1 MAFNLLGFSFG
12 GDTQKGSV
20 VSPIAPDK
28 TSTTI
33 DIESL
38 PGMTNLYV
46 NGIDLDH
53 TSQTEI
59 DLINQY
65 RGMMTVPEVE
75 QAVEEIVNEAIV
87 YPDDG
92 KIIEMTLQDSDLP
105 PNIKSEVEASYE
117 KIYSILNFAN
127 RGHEI
132 FKRFYVDGRLPYHV
146 LIDNEAPEQGILS
159 IRYIDPRKLKK
170 IREIIRNTDDKGNV
184 VVTGIKEYYIYNEV
198 VPGVD
203 SGMGSAR
210 SAAATKLNI
219 QTTFTR
225 ESIVYVTSG
234 KQDPN
239 NNITISYLHSA
250 IRPSNNLRMMED
262 AMLIYRLARA
272 PERRIFYIDTGNL
285 PKGKAEQYVDEMAK
299 KHRSKIIY
307 DISTGEIKQDKRYM
321 AMSEDY
327 WIPRKNGSQGTQID
341 TLPGGE
347 QIGETAEPDYFKD
360 KLYTALKVPASR
372 FSKEPALFGAGTEV
386 TRDEMRFM
394 KFIDQ
399 LRLRFNNLFLELLKR
414 DLMLRGIMDEEEFD
428 EYKSDFS
435 FKYAKDNFFS
445 EAFRYQI
452 MSQEI
457 DIIQQID
464 PFVGKY
470 YTREFV
476 MSNIRNLTEEEIEET
491 YSQMELEAK
500 MFPEPEEETG
510 V

>member
-1 MAFNLLGFSFG
+1 MAFSLFGFTFG
-12 GDTQKGSV
+12 GDTNKGAI

-33 DIESL
+33 DVESM

-46 NGIDLDH
+46 NGIDLDN

-65 RGMMTVPEVE
+65 RGLMNVPEVE
-75 QAVEEIVNEAIV
+75 QGVEEIVNEAIV
-87 YPDDG
+87 YPDEG
-92 KIIEMTLQDSDLP
+92 KIVDLTLEDSELP
-105 PNIKSEVEASYE
+105 PNIKKEIEASYD
-117 KIYSILNFAN
+117 KIYSLLNFAN

-132 FKRFYVDGRLPYHV
+132 FTRFYVDGRLPYHV
-146 LIDNEAPEQGILS
+146 LIDQNDPKEGVLS
-159 IRYIDPRKLKK
+159 VRYIDPRKLKK
-170 IREIIRNTDDKGNV
+170 IREIIRSTDQQGNA
-184 VVTGIKEYYIYNEV
+184 VVTGVKEYYIYNET
-198 VPGVD
+198 VPGLN
-203 SGMGSAR
+203 SGMTSAKVSTASR
-210 SAAATKLNI
+210 LNI

-250 IRPSNNLRMMED
+250 IRPANNLRMMED

-285 PKGKAEQYVDEMAK
+285 PKGKSEQYVDELAK

-327 WIPRKNGSQGTQID
+327 WIPRKQGSQGTQIE

-347 QIGETAEPDYFKD
+347 QIGETGEPDYFKE

-372 FSKEPALFGAGTEV
+372 FSKEPSLFGAGTEV

-394 KFIDQ
+394 KFIEQ
-399 LRLRFNNLFLELLKR
+399 LRLRFNNLFLELMKR
-414 DLMLRGIMDEEEFD
+414 DLMLRGVMDEEEFD
-428 EYKSDFS
+428 EYKTDFA

-445 EAFRYQI
+445 EAFRFQVV
-452 MSQEI
+452 SQQLE
-457 DIIQQID
+457 IIQQID

-470 YTREFV
+470 FTREYV
-476 MSNIRNLTEEEIEET
+476 MSTIRGLTEEEVEEE
-491 YSQMELEAK
+491 YQQMELEAE
-500 MFPEPEEETG
+500 MFPEPEEEAG